1 MSASGPRD
9 SRHQRKI
16 GRNQGMADTAGRG
29 VGWAWSRLTP
39 GGPGL
44 LRCIHGLMT
53 KHVPAYS
60 RFVEAP
66 EVPCSALQWFRDQ
79 DLAPNEHAFDW
90 GTALY
95 FASVGQ
101 LHHKPD
107 GTIDSECSPVVTVH
121 VPQVRRGILW
131 TVGEVRFCPVPLS
144 RFPELER
151 LRRSFLRW
159 IKKFPLI
166 YDLHPAGEHRFDYYL
181 EGSARNWG
189 SIRGLPSGQIALE
202 NGQYFISRVESKGS
216 LETLRRKLALRG
228 VICADQD

>member
-1 MSASGPRD
+1 
-9 SRHQRKI
+9 
-16 GRNQGMADTAGRG
+16 
-29 VGWAWSRLTP
+29 
-39 GGPGL
+39 
-44 LRCIHGLMT
+44 MT

-144 RFPELER
+144 RFPELEC